1 MKRWEYLTW
10 AGILVICLIT
20 GLFAGQLAAPQPV
33 IGVVRFEG
41 AIDFAAADQIISLL
55 EEARQDPTVG
65 AVVLE
70 VLSPGGLA
78 TSSESIFY
86 SMLRL
91 RAEKPLVVVIDGLAA
106 SGGYYMAAAANRIYA
121 PASAYVGNIGT
132 RGPRPQDPYISPD
145 ELSSGPYKFAGGSRF
160 DQINQLDLIKE
171 GFVNNVIAQRMNS
184 PVNPLKL
191 DKSTVQEGRLYLG
204 SEAVAVGLVDLEGAR
219 SDGILGAAELA
230 GLSNYRVVQLD
241 DYLGIDLQVESDF
254 NQTILD
260 IATSAPPGSVFLLD
274 SRIRLPGMQEGNEV
288 EEHML
293 RLRDISPASTNSRN
307 LPSNAIQGIIPGA
320 DSVPTK
326 EGS

>member
-55 EEARQDPTVG
+55 EQARQDPTVG

-70 VLSPGGLA
+70 ILSPGGLA

-204 SEAVAVGLVDLEGAR
+204 SEAVAIGLVDLEGAR

-241 DYLGIDLQVESDF
+241 DYLGFDFQVQPDF
-254 NQTILD
+254 EQTILD
-260 IATSAPPGSVFLLD
+260 IAASAPPGSVFLLD

-293 RLRDISPASTNSRN
+293 RLRDISPSSTNNRN